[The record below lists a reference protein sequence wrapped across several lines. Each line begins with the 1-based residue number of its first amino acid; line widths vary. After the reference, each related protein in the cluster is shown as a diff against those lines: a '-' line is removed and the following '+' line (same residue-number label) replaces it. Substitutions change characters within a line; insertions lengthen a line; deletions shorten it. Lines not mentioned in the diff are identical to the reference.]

1 MIPTGSMHSTRN
13 NANSRHFFLPDLV
26 WITRYNIE
34 LYWKLAH
41 RCSHGHLVYPSV
53 SNWEV
58 VVSATI
64 FSEDVTVFY
73 FLSLESDKSW
83 GQMTM
88 RRGWQARFL
97 RRHTLIL
104 CNSGIGLQLN
114 RESHNKTMQSFREH
128 RTASNSVCHNLV
140 GLRGSTK
147 NRTTTSWTSK
157 QWLGHSNL
165 KPTWVAYHLSPLT
178 GQHYEKKPTFAADFT
193 ALCDC
198 CCHSPVRVQLNNIA
212 HTTPISATWTET
224 YIDTKWTT
232 LWASYILA
240 VPYVRLNA
248 CKILKVSE

>member
-1 MIPTGSMHSTRN
+1 MIPTGNMHSTRN

-26 WITRYNIE
+26 WITRYNME

-53 SNWEV
+53 SYLGNWEV

-83 GQMTM
+83 GQM
-88 RRGWQARFL
+88 RLGWQARFL
-97 RRHTLIL
+97 RHHTLIL

-114 RESHNKTMQSFREH
+114 RESHNRTMQSFREH
-128 RTASNSVCHNLV
+128 RTASNSVCHSLV

-165 KPTWVAYHLSPLT
+165 KPTWVAYHLSALT
-178 GQHYEKKPTFAADFT
+178 GQHYEENLLLQPT
-193 ALCDC
+193 LR
-198 CCHSPVRVQLNNIA
+198 P
-212 HTTPISATWTET
+212 SAT
-224 YIDTKWTT
+224 
-232 LWASYILA
+232 AA
-240 VPYVRLNA
+240 VPAQCASNSTISHTRHPYQRHEPRP
-248 CKILKVSE
+248 I